1 MTSASHD
8 RNGKI
13 PACSGDSRIS
23 YASLFAIYT
32 NANGKTTT
40 SQPIGG
46 KLRSD
51 NRWVILAKI
60 IPWEAAEEIY
70 KRSLAETWMGAPA
83 KESRVALGSLI
94 IKERLG
100 ITDEETVE
108 QIRENPYLQYFIGKE
123 GYSDEMPFDPSMMVH
138 FRKRFNFKD
147 VKTIN
152 EKMLAMRREKERRDK
167 KDTDGKD
174 NPKATGGTNEGQ
186 LIVDA
191 TCAPADIRYPTDL
204 SILNEARE
212 KAEEIIDI
220 LFEPDVGKMIKPRTY
235 RKKARKQFV
244 EAIKKRHRTKAET
257 RKAIGKQLR
266 FLKRDLKTIRELVK
280 RHGLSGLGKRKRKD
294 LMVIHEVYRQQEI
307 MYRTKTHR
315 IEGRIVSISQPHVR
329 PIVRGKARADVEFG
343 AKLSISL
350 VDGYCYANKM
360 SWEAY
365 NEACDLK
372 EQIEEYRERFGYYP
386 QSVHADKIYRTR
398 DNITYC
404 RDRGI
409 RLSGPKL
416 GRPEKYPDAATS
428 KLQAKQMRK
437 DEIDRIPV
445 EGKFGNAKRKGSLAC
460 IMAKLACTSEAVISI
475 AFLVLNLDRLL
486 RVIFCLP
493 RIWRDICRIISKK
506 CAYRLA

>member
-1 MTSASHD
+1 MYRD
-8 RNGKI
+8 KNK
-13 PACSGDSRIS
+13 
-23 YASLFAIYT
+23 
-32 NANGKTTT
+32 
-40 SQPIGG
+40 QPEFEDFILPFGG

-51 NRWVILAKI
+51 NRWVMLAKI
-60 IPWEAAEEIY
+60 IPWDVAEELY
-70 KRSLAETWMGAPA
+70 KKSLAETWMGAPA

-94 IKERLG
+94 IKEKLR
-100 ITDEETVE
+100 ITDEETAE

-138 FRKRFNFKD
+138 FRKRFNFID
-147 VKTIN
+147 VNTIN
-152 EKMLAMRREKERRDK
+152 EKLLAMQREKEKRDK
-167 KDTDGKD
+167 GDGGSD
-174 NPKATGGTNEGQ
+174 GPKATGGTNNGQ

-212 KAEEIIDI
+212 KTEEIIDI
-220 LFEPDVGKMIKPRTY
+220 LFEPEVGKMTKPRTY

-280 RHGLSGLGKRKRKD
+280 MHGLYGLGRRKRKN
-294 LMVIHEVYRQQEI
+294 LMVIHEVYRQQEM

-315 IEGRIVSISQPHVR
+315 IDGRIVSISQPHVR
-329 PIVRGKARADVEFG
+329 PIIRGKARADVEFG

-350 VDGYCYANKM
+350 VDGYCYANRM

-365 NEACDLK
+365 NESGDLK
-372 EQIEEYRERFGYYP
+372 GQIEEYHQRFGYYP
-386 QSVHADKIYRTR
+386 ESVHADKIYRTR
-398 DNITYC
+398 ENITYC

-416 GRPEKYPDAATS
+416 GRPEKNTD

-460 IMAKLACTSEAVISI
+460 VMAKLSCTSEAVISI
-475 AFLVLNLDRLL
+475 AFMVLNLDRLL
-486 RVIFCLP
+486 RLIFCLS
-493 RIWRDICRIISKK
+493 RIWHDLCRIVSQKS
-506 CAYRLA
+506 AYRLSIGNESSLALRIEWSTH

>member
-1 MTSASHD
+1 MKLSMY
-8 RNGKI
+8 RNK
-13 PACSGDSRIS
+13 
-23 YASLFAIYT
+23 
-32 NANGKTTT
+32 NK
-40 SQPIGG
+40 QPEFEDFILPFGG

-51 NRWVILAKI
+51 NRWVMLAKI
-60 IPWEAAEEIY
+60 VPWDIAEELY
-70 KRSLAETWMGAPA
+70 KKSLAETWMGAPA

-94 IKERLG
+94 IKEKLR
-100 ITDEETVE
+100 ITDEETAE

-123 GYSDEMPFDPSMMVH
+123 GYSDEPPFDPSMMVH
-138 FRKRFNFKD
+138 FRKRFNFVD
-147 VKTIN
+147 VNTIN
-152 EKMLAMRREKERRDK
+152 EKLLAMQREKEKRDK
-167 KDTDGKD
+167 EDDGSD
-174 NPKATGGTNEGQ
+174 GSKATGGTNNGQ

-212 KAEEIIDI
+212 KTEQIIDI
-220 LFEPDVGKMIKPRTY
+220 LFEPDVGKMMKPRTY
-235 RKKARKQFV
+235 RKKARKQFI
-244 EAIKKRHRTKAET
+244 ETIKKRHRTAGET

-266 FLKRDLKTIRELVK
+266 FLRRNLKTIDGLVK
-280 RHGLSGLGKRKRKD
+280 KHGVYRLGKRKRKN

-315 IEGRIVSISQPHVR
+315 IDGRIVSISQPHVR

-350 VDGYCYANKM
+350 VDGYCYANRM

-365 NEACDLK
+365 NESEDLK
-372 EQIEEYRERFGYYP
+372 GQIEEYRERFGYYP

-398 DNITYC
+398 ENIGYC

-416 GRPEKYPDAATS
+416 GRPEKCTN

-460 IMAKLACTSEAVISI
+460 VMAKLSCTSEAVISI

-486 RVIFCLP
+486 RLLFCLS
-493 RIWRDICRIISKK
+493 RIWHVICRIVSQK
-506 CAYRLA
+506 CMYWLANGNENSLALPME